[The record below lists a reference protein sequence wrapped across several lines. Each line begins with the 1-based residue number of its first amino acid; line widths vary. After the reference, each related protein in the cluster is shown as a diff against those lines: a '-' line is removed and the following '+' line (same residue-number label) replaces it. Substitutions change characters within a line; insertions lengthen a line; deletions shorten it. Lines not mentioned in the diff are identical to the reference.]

1 MFVTIYGKAFGLGV
15 RVGRKATKKKKKI
28 GIFKG
33 FKHTLLSN
41 FLFCDGN

>member
-1 MFVTIYGKAFGLGV
+1 MV
-15 RVGRKATKKKKKI
+15 RFWVGIRVVQKATKTKKKI

-33 FKHTLLSN
+33 FKHTFLSN